1 MNTLRETNYFALDLE
16 LNTDGQQTYEIC
28 EIGISIGSVN
38 KIILTDSKVIKIKQ
52 KLFDKT
58 TEITG
63 ITQEEINSGIS
74 LEESAN
80 WLSNLIDTYQPF
92 CNPVTWGLSDS
103 IELLNQY
110 RFSGIHFPHFGRR
123 VIDVKHFFLF
133 VEAANGRS
141 LSGGLRSSMNKHKI
155 KFIGTPHRAGSDSMN
170 TLRFFF
176 HLLKRQNILENIQK
190 TSKLI
195 QY

>member
-16 LNTDGQQTYEIC
+16 LNTDGNQTYEIC
-28 EIGISIGSVN
+28 EIGISIGNVN
-38 KIILTDSKVIKIKQ
+38 NIILTDSKVIKIKQ

-63 ITQEEINSGIS
+63 ITQDEIDTGIS
-74 LEESAN
+74 LEESAQ
-80 WLSNLIDTYQPF
+80 WISDLIETHKPF
-92 CNPVTWGLSDS
+92 CNPITWGLGDAE
-103 IELLNQY
+103 ELKNEY
-110 RFSGIHFPHFGRR
+110 RQNGIYFPHFGRR
-123 VIDVKHFFLF
+123 VVDVKHFFLF
-133 VEAANGRS
+133 IEASNGRS
-141 LSGGLRSSMNKHKI
+141 LSGGLRASMIKHKI
-155 KFIGTPHRAGSDSMN
+155 KFIGTPHRAGNDSMN

-195 QY
+195 YY